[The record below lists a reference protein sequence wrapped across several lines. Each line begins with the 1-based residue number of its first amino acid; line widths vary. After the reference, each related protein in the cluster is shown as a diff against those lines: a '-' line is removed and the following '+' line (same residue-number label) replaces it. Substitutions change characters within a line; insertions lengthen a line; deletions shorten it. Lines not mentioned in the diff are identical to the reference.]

1 MSVYTVCLSILYS
14 FGSLNVIPKLT
25 EPTLKK
31 KNFVTTV
38 VAFILQPLVT
48 FPSGMQSSVPAP
60 PPAPPAP
67 PPPPDVPPPPIE
79 TEEIYDIADPGTHMH
94 KTEVTVD
101 REIFICRNF
110 HLLNFRRVILLSLST
125 PTKIKRA
132 TN

>member
-1 MSVYTVCLSILYS
+1 
-14 FGSLNVIPKLT
+14 
-25 EPTLKK
+25 
-31 KNFVTTV
+31 
-38 VAFILQPLVT
+38 
-48 FPSGMQSSVPAP
+48 MQSSVPAP

-79 TEEIYDIADPGTHMH
+79 TEEIYDIADPGTNMH

-110 HLLNFRRVILLSLST
+110 RLLNFCQVILLSLST

-132 TN
+132 KN

>member
-1 MSVYTVCLSILYS
+1 
-14 FGSLNVIPKLT
+14 
-25 EPTLKK
+25 
-31 KNFVTTV
+31 
-38 VAFILQPLVT
+38 
-48 FPSGMQSSVPAP
+48 MQSSVPAP

-67 PPPPDVPPPPIE
+67 PPPPNVPPPPIE